1 MYCRKIHYRFLIVVA
16 ALLSNLAA
24 AAPSPTT
31 TVAPELP
38 MRVEGAIRGVWIP
51 TPDHTDFFTTR
62 ATIDTQLRELAD
74 VGIST
79 VFVVMWNQGRTLY
92 PSRVMKAFTGVEID
106 ERMRGRDPLQEIIDA
121 AKPLGIKVF
130 AWFEFGFAT
139 DMNGG
144 KGREIAEIKPQWVAM
159 NAAGKPVIK
168 NGFRWLNA
176 LDGEVQDF
184 MLSLM
189 MEVVEKYDVAGIQGD
204 DRLPAMP
211 SEGGYNPG
219 TVALYEAAHEGRP
232 PPSNAKDPAW
242 VQWRADRLNHFMA
255 RIHGEAKRRKPTIV
269 ISMAPSVFPWSREEY
284 LQDWPAWVRNGW
296 VDNISPQLYRK
307 DFNAY
312 QATLR
317 AITRAQVG
325 ETDIRRLT
333 PGILLDAGKNYR
345 ASDQTITLML
355 EANRREG
362 VAGEVFFFNEGVRAR
377 LPLLK
382 KLYARSPQ

>member
-1 MYCRKIHYRFLIVVA
+1 MPMCHRKISYRLLIVVA
-16 ALLSNLAA
+16 ALLSSLYVVAT
-24 AAPSPTT
+24 SSTT
-31 TVAPELP
+31 TIAHALP

-51 TPDHTDFFTTR
+51 TPDHTNFFNTR
-62 ATIDTQLRELAD
+62 ATIDSQLRELAD
-74 VGIST
+74 AGINT
-79 VFVVMWNQGRTLY
+79 VFVVMWNQGRTFY
-92 PSRVMKAFTGVEID
+92 PSRVLKDFTGVEID

-144 KGREIAEIKPQWVAM
+144 KGREIAEKKPQWVAM
-159 NAAGKPVIK
+159 NSTGKPVIK

-211 SEGGYNPG
+211 SEGGYNSG
-219 TVALYEAAHEGRP
+219 IVAVYQAGHEGRSP
-232 PPSNAKDPAW
+232 PTNSKDPAW
-242 VQWRADRLNHFMA
+242 VKWRADRLSQFMSHIY
-255 RIHGEAKRRKPTIV
+255 REAKKRKPTIV
-269 ISMAPSVFPWSREEY
+269 ISMAPSVFPWGRDEY
-284 LQDWPAWVRNGW
+284 LQDWPNWVKNGW
-296 VDNISPQLYRK
+296 VDSISPQLYRK

-312 QATLR
+312 KATLH
-317 AITRAQVG
+317 AITRRQIS
-325 ETDIRRLT
+325 ESDKRRLT
-333 PGILLDAGKNYR
+333 PGVLLDVGKNYH
-345 ASDQTITLML
+345 ASDAFIAEML
-355 EANRREG
+355 EENRREG
-362 VAGEVFFFNEGVRAR
+362 VTGEIFFFNEGVRTR

-382 KLYARSPQ
+382 RLYTR

>member
-1 MYCRKIHYRFLIVVA
+1 MCVRKMNYRFLIVVA
-16 ALLSNLAA
+16 ALLSSLAA
-24 AAPSPTT
+24 AAHSPTT
-31 TVAPELP
+31 TVARALP
-38 MRVEGAIRGVWIP
+38 LRVEGAIRGVWIP
-51 TPDHTDFFTTR
+51 TPDHTDFFNTR
-62 ATIDTQLRELAD
+62 RTIDTQLRELAD
-74 VGIST
+74 VGINC
-79 VFVVMWNQGRTLY
+79 VFVVMWNQGRTFY
-92 PSRVMKAFTGVEID
+92 PSRVMKDFTGIEID

-121 AKPLGIKVF
+121 AKPPGIKVF

-144 KGREIAEIKPQWVAM
+144 KGREIAEKKPQWVAQ
-159 NAAGKPVIK
+159 NLAGNPVIK

-211 SEGGYNPG
+211 SEAGYNPG
-219 TVALYEAAHEGRP
+219 TVALYQWAHNGHP
-232 PPSNAKDPAW
+232 PPSKAKDPAW
-242 VQWRADRLNHFMA
+242 VQWRVERLNRFMA
-255 RIHGEAKRRKPTIV
+255 RIHDEAKRRKPTMV

-284 LQDWPAWVRNGW
+284 LQDWPVWVRNGW

-317 AITRAQVG
+317 AITRGPVG
-325 ETDIRRLT
+325 KTDLQRLT

-345 ASDQTITLML
+345 ASDQMIMLMI
-355 EANRREG
+355 EENRREG
-362 VAGEVFFFNEGVRAR
+362 VAGEIFFFNEGVRTR

-382 KLYARSPQ
+382 KLYAR